1 MLELKKKNEVRQ
13 PVVSTK
19 ESQNHEGNEVNLKI
33 RPRVD
38 EHEEEET
45 TKEEEKGVQL
55 EEETEGSVV
64 EEHGEEEEG
73 FEYIVEQADEGDFLI
88 AERALIGFQRVEKKP
103 KEESLA
109 SNENTMIP
117 IPLPYLKI
125 SQTNPSQNS
134 VELSHSPTSNKPI
147 FKSSSQ

>member
-1 MLELKKKNEVRQ
+1 M
-13 PVVSTK
+13 
-19 ESQNHEGNEVNLKI
+19 
-33 RPRVD
+33 
-38 EHEEEET
+38 
-45 TKEEEKGVQL
+45 
-55 EEETEGSVV
+55 

-125 SQTNPSQNS
+125 SQTNPC
-134 VELSHSPTSNKPI
+134 LLYTSDAADE
-147 FKSSSQ
+147 